1 MDALKEPDPEG
12 LLRNQMAI
20 VTGGANGIGRGV
32 AIALARAG
40 ARVVI
45 ADTDETNGMSVAEQI
60 RQMHKTALMVRTD
73 VSQEQDHVLLME
85 RTLAELG
92 PAHIL
97 VNNVGAGIHQG
108 GLLHVTRENAERI
121 LTTNVLGPLL
131 LTRRVVQ
138 EMISHQI
145 KGVVLF
151 TSSIHAQV
159 IYPDPVYACTK
170 AAIEALV
177 RNFAFELAAYGIR
190 VNAVSPGAIATGHHA
205 SAHQLVPL
213 GRRRGTPQ
221 EVADAMV
228 FLASN
233 QASYVTGQTLI
244 VDGGLGL
251 VHPEY

>member
-1 MDALKEPDPEG
+1 MEAFEEHDQED
-12 LLRNQMAI
+12 LLHNQVAI
-20 VTGGANGIGRGV
+20 VTGGANGIGRAT

-40 ARVVI
+40 AHVVI
-45 ADTDETNGMSVAEQI
+45 ADIDETNGLTVAERL

-73 VSQEQDHVLLME
+73 VSQEQDHLHLME
-85 RTLAELG
+85 RTQAELG

-97 VNNVGAGIHQG
+97 VNNVGVGVDQG
-108 GLLHVTRENAERI
+108 GLLHLTRENAERI

-170 AAIEALV
+170 AAIESLV
-177 RNFAFELAAYGIR
+177 RNLAFELAAYNIR
-190 VNAVSPGAIATGHHA
+190 VSAVSLGAIATRHHA
-205 SAHQLVPL
+205 LTHQLCPL
-213 GRRRGTPQ
+213 SNAEERHRRSP
-221 EVADAMV
+221 MLW
-228 FLASN
+228 FLASS
-233 QASYVTGQTLI
+233 QASYITGQTLI
-244 VDGGLGL
+244 VDGGLSL

>member
-1 MDALKEPDPEG
+1 MEAFVEYDQED
-12 LLRNQMAI
+12 LLHNQVAI
-20 VTGGANGIGRGV
+20 VTGGANGIGRAI

-40 ARVVI
+40 AHVVI
-45 ADTDETNGMSVAEQI
+45 ADIDETNGLAVAERL

-73 VSQEQDHVLLME
+73 VSQEQDHLHLME
-85 RTLAELG
+85 RTQTELG

-97 VNNVGAGIHQG
+97 VNNVGVGVDQG
-108 GLLHVTRENAERI
+108 GLLHLTRENAERI

-131 LTRRVVQ
+131 LTKRVVQ

-170 AAIEALV
+170 AAIESLV
-177 RNFAFELAAYGIR
+177 RNLAFELAAYNIR
-190 VNAVSPGAIATGHHA
+190 VSAVSPGAIATRHHA
-205 SAHQLVPL
+205 LTHQLVPL
-213 GRRRGTPQ
+213 EQRRGTPQ
-221 EVADAMV
+221 EIANAMV

-233 QASYVTGQTLI
+233 QASYITGQTLI
-244 VDGGLGL
+244 VDGGLSL

>member
-1 MDALKEPDPEG
+1 MEAFEEHDQAD
-12 LLRNQMAI
+12 LLHNQVAI
-20 VTGGANGIGRGV
+20 VTGGANGIGRGI

-40 ARVVI
+40 AHVVI
-45 ADTDETNGMSVAEQI
+45 ADTDETNGMAVAEQI
-60 RQMHKTALMVRTD
+60 RQMHRTALMVRTD
-73 VSQEQDHVLLME
+73 VSQERDHLHLME
-85 RTLAELG
+85 RTQAELG
-92 PAHIL
+92 PVHIL
-97 VNNVGAGIHQG
+97 VNNVGVGVHQG
-108 GLLHVTRENAERI
+108 GLLHLTRENAERI

-131 LTRRVVQ
+131 LTQRVAQ

-145 KGVVLF
+145 KGVILF

-170 AAIEALV
+170 AAIESLV

-205 SAHQLVPL
+205 PIHQLVPL
-213 GRRRGTPQ
+213 EQRRGTPE
-221 EVADAMV
+221 EVADAVV

-244 VDGGLGL
+244 VDGGLAL